1 MAPEDLA
8 EADAQFFAAFQNE
21 QAVAIGALK
30 ILSADHGELK
40 SMHVHADLRG
50 TGLADA
56 MLKTLLTCAQG
67 LGLTRISLETGSQPA
82 FQAARA
88 FYARHDF
95 EKCAPFGSYELDPH
109 SVFMTRSI

>member
-1 MAPEDLA
+1 MAPDDLA
-8 EADAQFFAAFQNE
+8 GANAQFFAAFQSG

-30 ILSADHGELK
+30 VLSPDQGELK
-40 SMHVHADLRG
+40 SMHVRSDCRG

-82 FQAARA
+82 FEAARA
-88 FYARHDF
+88 FYVRHKF
-95 EKCAPFGSYELDPH
+95 QECAPFGDY
-109 SVFMTRSI
+109 